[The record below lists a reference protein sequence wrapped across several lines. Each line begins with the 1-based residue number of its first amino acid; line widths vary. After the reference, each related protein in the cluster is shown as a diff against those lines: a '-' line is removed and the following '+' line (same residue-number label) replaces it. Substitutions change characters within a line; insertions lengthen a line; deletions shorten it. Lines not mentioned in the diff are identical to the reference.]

1 MTEEEIQKAAVWF
14 AKNGNSIDL
23 QHNFEKFE
31 NAVVVESMVA
41 KSDSAIGNEKIKR
54 NMAYDSRNI
63 RF

>member
-14 AKNGNSIDL
+14 AKNGSGIDL

-41 KSDSAIGNEKIKR
+41 KSDSAIGNEKIKKEHGL
-54 NMAYDSRNI
+54 
-63 RF
+63 